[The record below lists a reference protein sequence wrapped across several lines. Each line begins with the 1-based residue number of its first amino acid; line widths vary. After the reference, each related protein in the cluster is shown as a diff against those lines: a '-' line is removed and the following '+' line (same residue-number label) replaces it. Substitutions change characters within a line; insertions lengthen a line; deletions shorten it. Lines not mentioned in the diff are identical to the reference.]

1 MLKRLSIKQLL
12 VLAFIL
18 AGLLPA
24 ILVSVLSFYQSR
36 AVIKYEIKQDLQ
48 TISAALA
55 TDLKNMLHERMR
67 NVQSWSQLA
76 VMQEAKIGDI
86 DKRLSI
92 FLKGLSHSYG
102 GIYRAIYVVDNDGLI
117 IASSDAGL
125 IGSKT
130 SHSPL
135 WFETHLDQKQLTFS
149 RLRDGAVP
157 ISAKIIDETEFL
169 PLGYLVAEF
178 NWLQVETLLG
188 HATDDSTAAAL
199 LNQQSQSLATTT
211 NWHAIES
218 AHGMHAASQ
227 ITGDTGLPEW
237 HIRIEKLHEVAIA
250 PIHKLSYAFLILL
263 LVLLVMAAV
272 MVLPI
277 ASAITEPLQK
287 LTTFVRSFVGNKQS
301 SPPPQTGPP
310 EVRELSDAFEKM
322 MQDLEKSQ
330 SDLTRAAK
338 LAVVGEMA
346 AAMSH
351 EVRTPL
357 GILRSSADLLK
368 REQNISAEGKEVV
381 SFIGAETERL
391 NKLVST
397 LIDAARPRP
406 PSFMP
411 TDVSTLIQQNI
422 AMLKTQADKKQITL
436 TFAAEAENMIAEVD
450 ADKLTQV
457 IMNLVMNAIQVLPEG
472 GTIALTLSQTEEQT
486 LIQVMDNGQGIDE
499 ALQAHIFEPFFT
511 RRSGGVGLGL
521 AIVRQI
527 IEAHQGEISYQTSE
541 LGGAQFNIRLP
552 RQHND
557 E

>member
-1 MLKRLSIKQLL
+1 MLKRLTIKQLL

-24 ILVSVLSFYQSR
+24 IMVSTLSFYQSR
-36 AVIKYEIKQDLQ
+36 AVIKQEIKQDLQ

-55 TDLKNMLHERMR
+55 TDLSNMLHERMR

-92 FLKGLSHSYG
+92 FLKGLSQSYG
-102 GIYRAIYVVDNDGLI
+102 GIYQSIYVVDNDGLI

-125 IGSKT
+125 IGLKP

-135 WFETHLDQKQLTFS
+135 WFETHLDQKQLTFA
-149 RLRDGAVP
+149 RLREGAVP
-157 ISAKIIDETEFL
+157 VSAKIIDETEFL
-169 PLGYLVAEF
+169 PLGNLVAEF
-178 NWLQVETLLG
+178 NWLQVDALLS

-199 LNQQSQSLATTT
+199 LNQQSQPLAQTN

-227 ITGDTGLPEW
+227 VEAETGLPEW

-250 PIHKLSYAFLILL
+250 PVHKLGYAFFILL

-277 ASAITEPLQK
+277 ASAITEPLQA
-287 LTTFVRSFVGNKQS
+287 LTAFVRSFVDNHQ

-357 GILRSSADLLK
+357 GILRSSADVLK
-368 REQNISAEGKEVV
+368 REKNISPEGKEVV
-381 SFIGAETERL
+381 TFIGAETERL

-406 PSFMP
+406 PSFVP
-411 TDVSTLIQQNI
+411 TDLPTLIRHNI
-422 AMLKTQADKKQITL
+422 AMLKTQADKKQISL
-436 TFAAEAENMIAEVD
+436 QLDVEEENIIAEVD

-457 IMNLVMNAIQVLPEG
+457 IMNLVMNAIQVLPEEG
-472 GTIALTLSQTEEQT
+472 AIALMLKQSDEQI

-499 ALQAHIFEPFFT
+499 SLQAQIFEPFFT
-511 RRSGGVGLGL
+511 NRSGGVGLGL

-527 IEAHQGEISYQTSE
+527 IEAHQGKISYQTSE